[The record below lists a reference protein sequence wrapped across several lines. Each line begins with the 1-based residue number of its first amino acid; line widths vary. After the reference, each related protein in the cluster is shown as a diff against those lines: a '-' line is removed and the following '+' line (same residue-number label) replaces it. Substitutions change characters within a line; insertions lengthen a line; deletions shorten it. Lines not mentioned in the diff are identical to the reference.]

1 MSPPAWL
8 SHPLFNVASFLIL
21 GQVAKRM
28 NLDDPTN
35 LMYARAVYVLAQAT
49 IIGLCYWLISV
60 VDKKNGKLMFGFT
73 SGEHVLC

>member
-28 NLDDPTN
+28 NLDEPTN
-35 LMYARAVYVLAQAT
+35 LMYARAVYVMVQA
-49 IIGLCYWLISV
+49 IIMGLCYWLMSEV
-60 VDKKNGKLMFGFT
+60 QKKNGQ
-73 SGEHVLC
+73 